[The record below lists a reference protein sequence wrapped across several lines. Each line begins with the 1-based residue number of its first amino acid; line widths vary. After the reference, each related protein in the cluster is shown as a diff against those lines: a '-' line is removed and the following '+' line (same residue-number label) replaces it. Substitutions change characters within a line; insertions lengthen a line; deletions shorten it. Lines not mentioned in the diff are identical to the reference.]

1 MTSTMTSPIN
11 ATRRLTVPNP
21 ASAPRGPRTVT
32 VGGVVRV
39 VGLALWLII
48 TLFPLYWIALT
59 SFKAPGTINRYP
71 IEYWPSEPSLANYV
85 SLFQDSAFGVF
96 LGNSALV
103 ALTAGAVATLI
114 ALLSAYVIARFEFRG
129 KGAVLIAFLL
139 TQMIPAFIAL
149 GPLYSMMSSLGL
161 LDNKFG
167 LLLVYVAMCIPFS
180 TIMLRGFFENV
191 PDALEEAAMVDGC
204 SRLGALFRV
213 LVPVMMPG
221 IIAAFIFN
229 FVNCW
234 NELFLS
240 VILINSDANKTI
252 PAALNGFISTFNIDW
267 GPMAAAAVLTVLPTM
282 VLFALGAGVAIYEG
296 IEKILNPHALRHA

>member
-1 MTSTMTSPIN
+1 MTLTADLATTSAIVPP
-11 ATRRLTVPNP
+11 TRRR
-21 ASAPRGPRTVT
+21 RGPRPFTMGGLIKVT
-32 VGGVVRV
+32 
-39 VGLALWLII
+39 GLTLWLVI
-48 TLFPLYWIALT
+48 TLFPLYWILIT
-59 SFKAPGTINRYP
+59 SFKAPGSINRYP
-71 IEYWPSEPSLANYV
+71 LEYWPSQPSLENYA
-85 SLFQDSAFGVF
+85 SLFQNQNFAVF

-103 ALTAGAVATLI
+103 AVVAAGTATFI
-114 ALLSAYVIARFEFRG
+114 ALLSAYVLARFQFRG
-129 KGAVLIAFLL
+129 AGLVMVAFLV

-149 GPLYSMMSSLGL
+149 GPLYAMMANLGL
-161 LDNKFG
+161 VDSKYG
-167 LLLVYVAMCIPFS
+167 LMLVYVAVCIPFC

-213 LVPVMMPG
+213 LVPVMAPG

-240 VILINSDANKTI
+240 VILINSDQNKTI

-267 GPMAAAAVLTVLPTM
+267 GPMAAAAVLAILPTM
-282 VLFALGAGVAIYEG
+282 VMFALASRWIVQGLTSGAVKE
-296 IEKILNPHALRHA
+296 